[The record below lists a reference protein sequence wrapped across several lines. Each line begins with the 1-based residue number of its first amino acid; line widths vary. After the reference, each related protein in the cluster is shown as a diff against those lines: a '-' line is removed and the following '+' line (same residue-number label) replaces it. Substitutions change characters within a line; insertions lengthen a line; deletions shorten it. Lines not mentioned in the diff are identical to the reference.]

1 MRCSQCVFEREGAGA
16 PPLPEFLDQFAS
28 CDGCP
33 KLAGADPVVL
43 SLSQRLREAGR
54 ALRRAESRL
63 RQREQE
69 LAEERTAHGRY
80 EARMAELESLHKAST
95 TELEAQIALA
105 ERQRAQIEELSTP
118 MIDVDEGVLA
128 LPIIGALDAWRTA
141 SLTDALLAEVQ
152 ARRVR
157 HVVLDLTGLREV
169 DAETAALLVQVCA
182 AVRLLGAEA
191 WLSGVRGAVAQA
203 LVEMAGDL
211 SAFSTVRSVKEV
223 IRRSRGLGR

>member
-1 MRCSQCVFEREGAGA
+1 
-16 PPLPEFLDQFAS
+16 
-28 CDGCP
+28 
-33 KLAGADPVVL
+33 
-43 SLSQRLREAGR
+43 
-54 ALRRAESRL
+54 
-63 RQREQE
+63 
-69 LAEERTAHGRY
+69 
-80 EARMAELESLHKAST
+80 
-95 TELEAQIALA
+95 
-105 ERQRAQIEELSTP
+105 